1 MASVEA
7 RLASKS
13 VRSGDHV
20 LWCGA
25 VDARGVGLIKMDR
38 RTTTVRR
45 VAWEL
50 VNGPLPSGTRVLVQC
65 DEAGC
70 IAAEHL
76 ILAGGEEADVAP
88 VPPPRARP
96 RRQRGSGSMRER
108 SPGVW
113 ELAVVHGVHADGRPR
128 RALRTFRGPAV
139 EANKA
144 LAAFVVELDKEG
156 MPERSARRGGLTVDD
171 LVQEYW
177 VYAESQGR
185 AHSTLVAYRDV
196 YKHWVQPPLGHLRAD
211 RVSQR
216 DLDRAF
222 GAMRT
227 AGQSHSRMNQAKVV
241 LSNAYKLG
249 KRYHLV
255 TGQSPVAGYE
265 LPRST
270 KGRREIVV
278 PEVTEVLAL
287 LETAERI
294 CPELA
299 PVLKL
304 AATTGCR
311 RGELC
316 GLRRSRVNVDA
327 GEITIDRTVN
337 DAGGTIVVVDLTKT
351 GKART
356 LAIDVVTVQMLTQ
369 LFERQDADAA
379 SVGLTI
385 QPDGYVFGL
394 LGSHQQPMRPEYM
407 TRKMREV
414 RAALT
419 LPASSFDAT
428 ILALRKF
435 TTTELLDAGFN
446 PSMVSSRQGHT
457 TQTMLA
463 HYGKRRRSA
472 DRAAA
477 EHLGARVLGARSTAG
492 SS

>member
-13 VRSGDHV
+13 ERSGDHV
-20 LWCGA
+20 LWSGA
-25 VDARGVGLIKMDR
+25 VDARGVGLIKIER

-50 VNGPLPSGTRVLVQC
+50 VHGPLPPATRVLVCC
-65 DEAGC
+65 DEPTC
-70 IAAEHL
+70 IAADHL
-76 ILAGGEEADVAP
+76 VLAGGEEPDAAP
-88 VPPPRARP
+88 TPPARP

-113 ELAVVHGVHADGRPR
+113 ELAVVHGVHADGRPH

-139 EANKA
+139 EASKV

-196 YKHWVQPPLGHLRAD
+196 YKHWVRPPLGDLRAE

-327 GEITIDRTVN
+327 GEITVDRTVN

-369 LFERQDADAA
+369 LFERQDVDAA

-477 EHLGARVLGARSTAG
+477 EHLGARVLGAYPADGTG
-492 SS
+492 

>member
-1 MASVEA
+1 MATVAA
-7 RLASKS
+7 RLASKTE
-13 VRSGDHV
+13 RSGDHV
-20 LWCGA
+20 LWCGT
-25 VDARGVGLIKMDR
+25 VNSRGIGLIKVDG

-50 VNGPLPSGTRVLVQC
+50 LNGPLLAGARVLLRC
-65 DEAGC
+65 DEPAC
-70 IAAEHL
+70 IAADHL
-76 ILAGGEEADVAP
+76 VLAGEDLPAAAP
-88 VPPPRARP
+88 APRPRGGP

-113 ELAVVHGVHADGRPR
+113 ELAVVHGVDGDGRPR
-128 RALRTFRGPAV
+128 RAMRTFRGQAI
-139 EANKA
+139 EASKA
-144 LAAFVVELDKEG
+144 LAAFVVELGKDG
-156 MPERSARRGGLTVDD
+156 MPERSPRRGGMTVAD

-177 VYAESQGR
+177 LYAESQGR

-196 YKHWVQPPLGHLRAD
+196 YKHWVAPPLGHLRAD

-216 DLDRAF
+216 DLDRSF

-316 GLRRSRVNVDA
+316 GLRRNRVNLAA

-337 DAGGTIVVVDLTKT
+337 DAGGKIVVVDMTKT

-356 LAIDVVTVQMLTQ
+356 LAIDIVTVQMLTQ
-369 LFERQDADAA
+369 LFERQDAEAA
-379 SVGLTI
+379 GVGLMI

-394 LGSHQQPMRPEYM
+394 LGSHQKPMRPEYM

-419 LPASSFDAT
+419 HAAG
-428 ILALRKF
+428 R
-435 TTTELLDAGFN
+435 LL
-446 PSMVSSRQGHT
+446 
-457 TQTMLA
+457 
-463 HYGKRRRSA
+463 
-472 DRAAA
+472 
-477 EHLGARVLGARSTAG
+477 
-492 SS
+492 